1 VAGSAAE
8 PTTTRPQAT
17 GVLRGLAE
25 VPIIVGLAV
34 AIVVVLRAAVVQP
47 FYIPSASMV
56 PQLRIND
63 KILVSRISYRLHEV
77 HRGDLI
83 VFSEPPGAKLEG
95 PLSTSP
101 TGLAGVWHS
110 IGERLGLV
118 PRTDELVKR
127 VIALPGETVE
137 AHDNHIFIDHRLL
150 VEPYLPPDVVTS
162 DFAPQTVP
170 KGMLWV
176 MGDNRQDSEDSRYFG
191 PIRRGTVVGRAVLRI
206 WPLTHFS
213 FL

>member
-1 VAGSAAE
+1 MADSIARPAQGAE
-8 PTTTRPQAT
+8 SAT
-17 GVLRGLAE
+17 GVLRGLVE
-25 VPIIVGLAV
+25 IPIIVGLAV
-34 AIVVVLRAAVVQP
+34 AIVVVLRALVVQP

-63 KILVSRISYRLHEV
+63 KILVSRISYHVHGV

-83 VFSEPPGAKLEG
+83 VFAEPPGAKLESPG
-95 PLSTSP
+95 STSP
-101 TGLAGVWHS
+101 GGLAGAWHAV
-110 IGERLGLV
+110 GERLGLV

-127 VIALPGETVE
+127 VIGLPGETVE
-137 AHDNHIFIDHRLL
+137 AHGNHVYVNHRML
-150 VEPYLPPDVVTS
+150 VEPYLPPDVVTT

-191 PIRRGTVVGRAVLRI
+191 PIRERTIVGRAVVRI
-206 WPLTHFS
+206 WPLGHLS

>member
-1 VAGSAAE
+1 MADSVAE
-8 PTTTRPQAT
+8 PTSTRPPAA

-25 VPIIVGLAV
+25 IPIIVGLAV
-34 AIVVVLRAAVVQP
+34 AIVVVLRAVVVQP

-63 KILVSRISYRLHEV
+63 KILVSRVSYRLHGI

-95 PLSTSP
+95 PVSAH
-101 TGLAGVWHS
+101 TGGVSGLWHS
-110 IGERLGLV
+110 VGERLGLV

-137 AHDNHIFIDHRLL
+137 GHDNHVFVDHRLL

-191 PIRRGTVVGRAVLRI
+191 VIRQSTVVGRAILRI
-206 WPLTHFS
+206 WPLTHFA